1 MEGRVRKLLAI
12 PTRCLKQ
19 QIEFV
24 KKIAPPLKRMYNH
37 IHEGGDV
44 MGWIIILIL
53 AICIYGIVKLI
64 KWVTAPSYWHKY
76 SGGYYINGRKE
87 LSQKD
92 KKKIKKLQRKL

>member
-1 MEGRVRKLLAI
+1 MGSDTRTGSI
-12 PTRCLKQ
+12 PVCGIYKSLK
-19 QIEFV
+19 
-24 KKIAPPLKRMYNH
+24 KRMYNH

-44 MGWIIILIL
+44 MGWIIIISIL
-53 AICIYGIVKLI
+53 AISIYGIVKLI

-92 KKKIKKLQRKL
+92 KKKIKELQRKW